1 MQDGSPLDR
10 PDFGPLASCIDRA
23 SYGATS
29 KVADEHEIVA
39 GAFDKR
45 PDGMQN
51 STLPETF
58 RPLLWSYDFSRI
70 DPLKHKK
77 TISVQALNYGTLA
90 HWRWLVQSYGR
101 EGVRDVLTHVPAS
114 EIKSRSLRLAS
125 LVFGVQRFNYAKRGT
140 H

>member
-1 MQDGSPLDR
+1 
-10 PDFGPLASCIDRA
+10 
-23 SYGATS
+23 
-29 KVADEHEIVA
+29 
-39 GAFDKR
+39 
-45 PDGMQN
+45 MQN
-51 STLPETF
+51 GTLPETF

-77 TISVQALNYGTLA
+77 TIIVQALNYGTLA

-114 EIKSRSLRLAS
+114 EIKPRSLRLAS
-125 LVFGVQRFNYAKRGT
+125 LVFGVERFNYAPRGT